1 MPRVAVNG
9 TSLEYVEQG
18 EGQPIL
24 FVHGGSGDLR
34 TWKEVL
40 PAFGADYRAIA
51 VSCRGY
57 QPNQPLRDDEPLPL
71 DAHVADLVGFVR
83 ALELAP
89 VHLVGH
95 SSPGG
100 FGSLLFATREPALLR
115 SLVLI
120 EPPAFPLLGVNI
132 PPKPPQILRLLV
144 RHPRIAAGFLKFGAK
159 AVRPAMKAFER
170 GDDEQG
176 LRLFVAGNLGPA
188 ALAEIPPAL
197 LHARFQQGLENIRPL
212 KAQLKAG
219 FPPISADEVRKI
231 SVPTL
236 LVAGERSNAVLRGV
250 TDRLAELLP
259 NVAMLDIP
267 NASHNMF
274 DTDPETFNRGVM
286 AFLETH

>member
-1 MPRVAVNG
+1 MPAVSVNG
-9 TSLEYVEQG
+9 TCLEYVEQG
-18 EGQPIL
+18 EGQPVL

-34 TWKEVL
+34 SWQGVL
-40 PAFGADYRAIA
+40 PAFGASFRAIA

-57 QPNQPLRDDEPLPL
+57 HPNEPLRDDEGLTL
-71 DAHVADLVGFVR
+71 DAHVEDLIGVVR
-83 ALELAP
+83 ALELEP

-100 FGSLLFATREPALLR
+100 FGSLLFAARQPGMLR

-132 PPKPPQILRLLV
+132 PPKPPQILRLLF

-159 AVRPAMKAFER
+159 AMAPAIKAFER

-176 LRLFVAGNLGPA
+176 LRLFIAGNLGSA
-188 ALAEIPPAL
+188 ALAEIPPAVFQV
-197 LHARFQQGLENIRPL
+197 RFQQGLENLRPL
-212 KAQLKAG
+212 KAQLRAG
-219 FPPISADEVRKI
+219 FPDISADDVRKI
-231 SVPTL
+231 RVPTL

-250 TDRLAELLP
+250 TDRLAALLS
-259 NVAMLDIP
+259 NVARLDIP

-274 DTDPETFNRGVM
+274 DADPERFNRGVM
-286 AFLETH
+286 AFLEAH